1 MAVHDSTRPVAIDK
15 TGISFSFGAA
25 KWTVIAFVATLVAVL
40 SVFPFL
46 LSSDVKVATESY
58 VNREVKIVRD
68 EVKTLKNITESTKDA
83 TVRIEDNL
91 IKQRASQEAERVTQ
105 PITSSDERVK
115 VYQRVYEVNL
125 KRLSDREDPVA
136 PNEVSNFR

>member
-1 MAVHDSTRPVAIDK
+1 MAVHDSTRPIAVDK

-25 KWTVIAFVATLVAVL
+25 KWTVVAFVATLIAVL
-40 SVFPFL
+40 SIFPFL

-58 VNREVKIVRD
+58 VNREVMVVRD
-68 EVKTLKNITESTKDA
+68 EVKTLKALTESTKEA

-125 KRLSDREDPVA
+125 NRLSHREEPVA
-136 PNEVSNFR
+136 PSEVGNFR